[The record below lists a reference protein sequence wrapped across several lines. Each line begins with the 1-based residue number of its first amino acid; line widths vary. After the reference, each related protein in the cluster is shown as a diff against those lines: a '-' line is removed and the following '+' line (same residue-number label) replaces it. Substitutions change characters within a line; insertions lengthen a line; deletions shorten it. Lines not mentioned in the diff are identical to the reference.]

1 MKIELARTEV
11 IHFVGIGGIGM
22 SGLSLI
28 MKGKGFKVQGSDIT
42 SNKNIERLKKEK
54 IKIFIGQ
61 KKQNL
66 KNATIV
72 VISSAIKKNN
82 PEMVEARRKNLPI
95 ISRGK
100 MLAHIV
106 SLMKNIVV
114 VGSHGKT
121 TTTSLVSSILQ
132 KTKLDP
138 TIINGGVINS
148 IKNTARLGKSEW
160 SILEA
165 DESDGSFVHI
175 PTTYSIITNIDK
187 EHMDFYKSM
196 DNLKKYFFQFI
207 EKVPS
212 FGKSF
217 ICIDDKINKDL
228 VRKLNSQN
236 FYTYGINPN
245 SNFLIK
251 NIKQNKIFTEFD
263 LLANVPNKKKL
274 FIKKIRIPLLG
285 VHNVRNSVAAAA
297 VALTVGISV
306 SDIKKG
312 LLNFKGVQRRF
323 NKIFTYN
330 EIDFYDDYAHHPTEI
345 KVVLEGV
352 NKVYKGYDKVCIFQ
366 PHRISRLKD
375 LRKEFSF
382 AFTEADTVVL
392 CPVYTAGEKIK
403 LGFSYLNFAKEIIKN
418 SKVKLFLVNDNK
430 QLAIFLKKNMY
441 GKKIVIGM
449 GAGSISNWMKKLQQL
464 LLWKSKN

>member
-1 MKIELARTEV
+1 MKIEIAKTEI
-11 IHFVGIGGIGM
+11 IHFIGIGGIGM

-28 MKGKGFKVQGSDIT
+28 MRGKGFKIQGSDLT
-42 SNKNIERLKKEK
+42 SNKNVERLKKEK

-82 PEMVEARRKNLPI
+82 PEIVEAKKKNLPI
-95 ISRGK
+95 ITRGK

-106 SLMKNIVV
+106 SLTKNIVV
-114 VGSHGKT
+114 AGSHGKT
-121 TTTSLVSSILQ
+121 TTTSLVTSIFQ

-148 IKNTARLGKSEW
+148 IRNTAKLGKSDW

-175 PTTYSIITNIDK
+175 PPTYSIITNIDR
-187 EHMDFYKSM
+187 EHMDYYKSL
-196 DNLKKYFFQFI
+196 DDLKKYFLKFI

-217 ICIDDKINKDL
+217 ICIDDKVNSEIIKKIKNK
-228 VRKLNSQN
+228 N
-236 FYTYGINPN
+236 FYTYGLSPK

-251 NIKQNKIFTEFD
+251 NIKQSTTFSKFD
-263 LLANVPNKKKL
+263 LLINVPNKKTTFKNL
-274 FIKKIRIPLLG
+274 RIPLIG
-285 VHNVRNSVAAAA
+285 IHNIRNSVAAAA
-297 VALTVGISV
+297 VALTVGISI
-306 SDIKKG
+306 SNIKKG

-323 NKIFTYN
+323 NKVFTYN
-330 EIDFYDDYAHHPTEI
+330 GIEFYDDYAHHPTEI

-352 NKVYKGYDKVCIFQ
+352 NKVYQNFDKVCIFQ

-375 LRKEFSF
+375 LRKEFSY
-382 AFTEADTVVL
+382 AFKDADTVIL
-392 CPVYTAGEKIK
+392 CPIYTAGEKIK
-403 LGFSYLNFAKEIIKN
+403 LGFNYLKFAKEIIKN
-418 SKVKLFLVNDNK
+418 SKVNLFLVENNN
-430 QLAIFLKKNMY
+430 QLAKFIKKNMY

-449 GAGSISNWMKKLQQL
+449 GAGSISNWMRKIPQL
-464 LLWKSKN
+464 I

>member
-1 MKIELARTEV
+1 MKIKLAKNEI
-11 IHFVGIGGIGM
+11 IHFIGIGGIGM

-28 MKGKGFKVQGSDIT
+28 MKGKGFKVQGSDQ
-42 SNKNIERLKKEK
+42 SLNKNVERLKKEK

-61 KKQNL
+61 KRQNL
-66 KNATIV
+66 KNATIA

-82 PEMVEARRKNLPI
+82 PEILEAKRKNLPI
-95 ISRGK
+95 IKRGQ

-121 TTTSLVSSILQ
+121 TTTSLITSIFQ

-165 DESDGSFVHI
+165 DESDGSFIHI
-175 PTTYSIITNIDK
+175 PPTYSVITNIDR
-187 EHMDFYKSM
+187 EHMDFYNSM
-196 DNLKKYFFQFI
+196 KDLKKYFIEFI

-217 ICIDDKINKDL
+217 ICLDDKINKTLLKDIKN
-228 VRKLNSQN
+228 RN
-236 FYTYGINPN
+236 FYTYGTNSK

-251 NIKQNKIFTEFD
+251 NIKQNKKYTIFD
-263 LLANVPNKKKL
+263 LFVNLPNKKKTE
-274 FIKKIRIPLLG
+274 IKNIKIPLLG

-297 VALTVGISV
+297 VSLTVGISIP
-306 SDIKKG
+306 DIKKG

-323 NKIFTYN
+323 NKIFTFN
-330 EIDFYDDYAHHPTEI
+330 NIDFYDDYAHHPTEI
-345 KVVLEGV
+345 REVLNGV
-352 NKVYKGYDKVCIFQ
+352 EKVYKDFEKVCIFQ

-375 LRKEFSF
+375 LRREFSY
-382 AFTEADTVVL
+382 AFTKADLVIL
-392 CPVYTAGEKIK
+392 CPIYAAGEKIK
-403 LGFSYLNFAKEIIKN
+403 LGFSYFEFAKEIIQN
-418 SKVKLFLVNDNK
+418 SKVKLFIVNDLD
-430 QLAIFLKKNMY
+430 QLAKFLKNNMS

-449 GAGSISNWMKKLQQL
+449 GAGSISNWMKKISQL
-464 LLWKSKN
+464 IK

>member
-1 MKIELARTEV
+1 MKIELAKTEV

-28 MKGKGFKVQGSDIT
+28 MKGKGFKVQGSDIS

-449 GAGSISNWMKKLQQL
+449 GAGSISNWMKKLPKL
-464 LLWKSKN
+464 M

>member
-1 MKIELARTEV
+1 MKIKLAKAEL

-28 MKGKGFKVQGSDIT
+28 MKGKGFKVQGSDLFF
-42 SNKNIERLKKEK
+42 SKNIERLKKEK

-72 VISSAIKKNN
+72 VFSSAIKKNN
-82 PEMVEARRKNLPI
+82 PEMIEAKRKNLPVI
-95 ISRGK
+95 TRGE

-106 SLMKNIVV
+106 SLTKNIVIA
-114 VGSHGKT
+114 GSHGKT
-121 TTTSLVSSILQ
+121 TTTSLVSSIFQ
-132 KTKLDP
+132 RSKLDP

-148 IKNTARLGKSEW
+148 IKNTAKLGKSDW

-175 PTTYSIITNIDK
+175 PPTYSIITNIDR

-196 DNLKKYFFQFI
+196 QDLKYYFKKFI

-217 ICIDDKINKDL
+217 ICLDDKVNKEL
-228 VRKLNSQN
+228 IRELKNQN
-236 FYTYGINPN
+236 FYTFGTDTN

-251 NIKQNKIFTEFD
+251 NIKQYKKYTKFD
-263 LLANVPNKKKL
+263 LFIDFPNKKKH
-274 FIKKIRIPLLG
+274 FIKNIRIPLLG
-285 VHNVRNSVAAAA
+285 IHNVRNSVAAAA
-297 VALTVGISV
+297 VALTVGISI
-306 SDIKKG
+306 SEIKNG

-330 EIDFYDDYAHHPTEI
+330 DIDFYDDYAHHPTEI

-375 LRKEFSF
+375 LKRDFSL
-382 AFTEADTVVL
+382 AFKDADTVIL
-392 CPVYTAGEKIK
+392 CPIYTAGEKIK
-403 LGFSYLNFAKEIIKN
+403 LGFNYLNFAKEIIKD
-418 SKVKLFLVNDNK
+418 SKVELFLVKNNI
-430 QLAIFLKKNMY
+430 QLAKFLKKNMY

-449 GAGSISNWMKKLQQL
+449 GAGSISNWMKELPQL
-464 LLWKSKN
+464 M